1 MPTTEVLKVEQA
13 ESVDGIE
20 LTTLG
25 YLMVGNYDNSE
36 YTPMIYSPKISS
48 GDTLYAMVF
57 KPHNFKLGENIVVLG
72 TWDYL
77 SINVK
82 YLST

>member
-1 MPTTEVLKVEQA
+1 MPTTEVLKFTQTCQNGNVE
-13 ESVDGIE
+13 GIE

-48 GDTLYAMVF
+48 GDTIYAMVF
-57 KPHNFKLGENIVVLG
+57 KPHNFKLGNL
-72 TWDYL
+72 DF
-77 SINVK
+77 
-82 YLST
+82 